1 MLDVPYLRAGDHF
14 PPATSANLQGIVAY
28 GGGLSPDRI
37 LEAYREGIFPW
48 YAPGDPV
55 LWWSPDP
62 RCIMLPYEF
71 KKRKSLDKRIRN
83 GGFEIRFDYD
93 FSGTIRGCREVDDRV
108 EQGTWIVADMIEA
121 YESLFTMGY
130 AHSIEAYLD
139 GELVGGLYGVSIG
152 SAFFGESMFAKVAD
166 ASKVAFAALVEFAMD
181 EGFTFIDCQIP
192 TDHLLS
198 LGAIC
203 VERDLFL
210 TMLEDSAKNKTL
222 KGSWTKKFPKLK

>member
-1 MLDVPYLRAGDHF
+1 MIDIPYLNKEEAF
-14 PPATSANLQGIVAY
+14 PPATSANLQGIVA
-28 GGGLSPDRI
+28 GGGELSPTRI
-37 LEAYREGIFPW
+37 LEAYRAGIFPW
-48 YAPGDPV
+48 YAPGDPI
-55 LWWSPDP
+55 LWWSPNP

-71 KKRKSLDKRIRN
+71 KKRKSLEKRIRN

-93 FSGTIRGCREVDDRV
+93 FSATIRGCREVDDRV
-108 EQGTWIVADMIEA
+108 EAGTWIVQEMIDA
-121 YESLFTMGY
+121 YESLHEMGY

-139 GELVGGLYGVSIG
+139 GELVGGLYGVSLG

-181 EGFTFIDCQIP
+181 HGFTFIDCQIP

-210 TMLEDSAKNKTL
+210 VMLEDSSENETL
-222 KGSWTKKFPKLK
+222 LGSWAEKLK

>member
-1 MLDVPYLRAGDHF
+1 MLDVPYLRRNIPF
-14 PPATSANLQGIVAY
+14 PPARSANMQGVVAC
-28 GGGLSPDRI
+28 GGELSPTRI
-37 LEAYREGIFPW
+37 LEAYRAGIFPW
-48 YAPGDPV
+48 YAPGDPI
-55 LWWSPDP
+55 LWWSPNP

-83 GGFEIRFDYD
+83 GGFEVRFDHD
-93 FSGTIRGCREVDDRV
+93 FSATIRGCREVDDRV
-108 EQGTWIVADMIEA
+108 ESGTWIVEDMIKA
-121 YESLFTMGY
+121 YESLHEMGY

-139 GELVGGLYGVSIG
+139 GELVGGLYGVSLG

-210 TMLEDSAKNKTL
+210 EMLADSSEYETFL
-222 KGSWTKKFPKLK
+222 GSWSEKLK

>member
-1 MLDVPYLRAGDHF
+1 MLDVPYLRSGDHF
-14 PPATSANLQGIVAY
+14 PPAASANMQGIVAY
-28 GGGLSPDRI
+28 GGALSPNRI
-37 LEAYREGIFPW
+37 LEAYRAGIFPW

-55 LWWSPDP
+55 LWWSPNP

-93 FSGTIRGCREVDDRV
+93 FSATIRGCREVDDRV
-108 EQGTWIVADMIEA
+108 QAGTWIVPEMIQA
-121 YESLFTMGY
+121 YEKLFEMGY
-130 AHSIEAYLD
+130 AHSIEAYID
-139 GELVGGLYGVSIG
+139 DELVGGLYGVSLG
-152 SAFFGESMFAKVAD
+152 SAFFGESMFAKVPD

-181 EGFTFIDCQIP
+181 KGFSFIDCQVP

-203 VERDLFL
+203 VDRDLFL
-210 TMLEDSAKNKTL
+210 TMLADSAQSETF
-222 KGSWTKKFPKLK
+222 KGSWNKKLK